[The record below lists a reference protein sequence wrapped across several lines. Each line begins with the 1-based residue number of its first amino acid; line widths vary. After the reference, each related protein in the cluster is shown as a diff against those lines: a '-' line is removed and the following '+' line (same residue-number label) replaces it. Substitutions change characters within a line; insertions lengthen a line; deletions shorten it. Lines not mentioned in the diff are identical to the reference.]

1 MMDREE
7 PQMRRPVFRSLL
19 RGAACRCPKCG
30 SGRLFAGYLDTAD
43 RCRACNL
50 ELHHHRADDAP
61 PYFTMVI
68 VGHVVIGLVL
78 FAEMNYSPPVW
89 VHMALWLPLALIMS
103 LALMRPIKGAIIGL
117 QWALQMHGFS
127 PEPEITDDPTG
138 RHSL

>member
-1 MMDREE
+1 MMDVGE
-7 PQMRRPVFRSLL
+7 PQMARPVFRSML

-30 SGRLFAGYLDTAD
+30 TGRLFDGYLSTAD
-43 RCRACNL
+43 RCSACRL

-68 VGHVVIGLVL
+68 VGHVIIGLVL
-78 FAEMNYSPPVW
+78 YAEMSFSPPVW
-89 VHMALWLPLALIMS
+89 VHMAIWLPLALTMS
-103 LALMRPIKGAIIGL
+103 LALMRPIKGAIVSI

-127 PEPEITDDPTG
+127 LEPEITEDPTG